1 MAANYHAA
9 DFLIRLK
16 NAKLAG
22 RKTVNISASK
32 FVVAI
37 AKVLQKQ
44 GILNKIENKDG
55 ALTVTLAYQK
65 KEPVLLDVKIV
76 SRPGLRVYK
85 TLDQLRKKRGA
96 SIYILSTP
104 NGVVND
110 KDAIASGS
118 GGELIAEIY

>member
-1 MAANYHAA
+1 MAINYHAA

-22 RKTVNISASK
+22 RKSVDMPTSK
-32 FVVAI
+32 FVVNI
-37 AKVLQKQ
+37 AKVLKKQ
-44 GILNKIENKDG
+44 GILDKVNNKDG
-55 ALTVTLAYQK
+55 VLTVTLAYQK

-76 SRPGLRVYK
+76 SRPGLRIYK
-85 TLDQLRKKRGA
+85 TLDQLRKKKGA

-104 NGVVND
+104 KGVVND
-110 KDAIASGS
+110 KDAIKAGS

>member
-1 MAANYHAA
+1 MAANYQAG

-22 RKTVNISASK
+22 RKSVNMPTSK

-44 GILNKIENKDG
+44 GILDKVENKAG
-55 ALTVTLAYQK
+55 ILTVTLAYQK
-65 KEPVLLDVKIV
+65 KEPVLLDIKIV

-104 NGVVND
+104 KGVVSE
-110 KDAIASGS
+110 KDAIKTGN

>member
-1 MAANYHAA
+1 MAINYQAG

-16 NAKLAG
+16 NARLAG
-22 RKTVNISASK
+22 LKNVEMPTSN

-37 AKVLQKQ
+37 AKVLQGE
-44 GILNKIENKDG
+44 GILDKVENKDG
-55 ALTVTLAYQK
+55 ILAVTLAYQK

-85 TLDQLRKKRGA
+85 SLNRLRKKRGA

-104 NGVVND
+104 HGVLSD
-110 KDAIASGS
+110 KDAIKTGTA
-118 GGELIAEIY
+118 GELIAEIY